1 MKNNF
6 KFLISNYSKIV
17 GIWEPM
23 HFKLNL
29 TQMRD
34 NSVNVV
40 QFTPKLNEVLLTHY
54 NGQCVTQPGDLKWG
68 MAKKGE
74 KDKAACPQNEKNIGA
89 K

>member
-17 GIWEPM
+17 GIWEAM

-40 QFTPKLNEVLLTHY
+40 QFTPKLNEVLLTHC
-54 NGQCVTQPGDLKWG
+54 NGQCVTQPGDLKRG